1 MPRNISDIV
10 DEEEQEVTGKNKNR
24 KSKPKKEKKEKNEKK
39 SFDAVVTDAGAMY
52 TDAENE
58 EEGGSAFV
66 ALIVAFIVLIWLAI
80 LGLLIKLDIGGFG
93 SNVLYPLL
101 KDVPVIK
108 MILPDG
114 IEEEAAAEA
123 SEFKTLADAV
133 AEIDRLNGVIA
144 ELQSEAKKGEGTV
157 DEDVVTALKEEIK
170 RLQTFEDS
178 QIEFQK
184 LKTEFYEEVVF
195 SENAPNI
202 EDYKAFYESI
212 DSDNAEYLYKQV
224 IQQIETNKQM
234 NEYVKAYSEMKPKQ
248 AAAIFEMMTDNLELV
263 AKILGQMD
271 TNSRAKILG
280 VMDSEVASQI
290 TKIMDPE

>member
-1 MPRNISDIV
+1 MPREINDMV
-10 DEEEQEVTGKNKNR
+10 DEEEQQA
-24 KSKPKKEKKEKNEKK
+24 EKKERKLLKIKK
-39 SFDAVVTDAGAMY
+39 KENNKDKEEQKGFDAVVTDTGAMY

-66 ALIVAFIVLIWLAI
+66 VLIIFFIVLIWLAI

-93 SNVLYPLL
+93 SNVLYPVL
-101 KDVPVIK
+101 KDVPVVK
-108 MILPDG
+108 MILPEG
-114 IEEEAAAEA
+114 IEEEMAAEE
-123 SEFKTLADAV
+123 SEYQTLEEAV
-133 AEIDRLNGVIA
+133 AEINRLKKEISV
-144 ELQSEAKKGEGTV
+144 LQSEPEKVTV
-157 DEDVVTALKEEIK
+157 NEDEVTALKEEIR

-195 SENAPNI
+195 SENAPEI
-202 EDYKAFYESI
+202 EEYKTFYESI
-212 DSDNAEYLYKQV
+212 DPDNAEYLYKQV
-224 IQQIETNKQM
+224 IQQIETDKQTD
-234 NEYVKAYSEMKPKQ
+234 EYVKAYSEMKPKQ

-263 AKILGQMD
+263 AKILGEMD